1 MYYSGSLW
9 IEKIKRKVFKRI
21 NNQMIIERV
30 INQLKKSKKITNILV
45 ATSKYKQDDD
55 IEKFCLSKK
64 IKFFRGSLN
73 NVALRFLEVSKIYNL
88 KKIYQSIL

>member
-30 INQLKKSKKITNILV
+30 INQLKKSKKNTNILV

-55 IEKFCLSKK
+55 IEKFCLSK
-64 IKFFRGSLN
+64 LN
-73 NVALRFLEVSKIYNL
+73 FSEEV
-88 KKIYQSIL
+88 